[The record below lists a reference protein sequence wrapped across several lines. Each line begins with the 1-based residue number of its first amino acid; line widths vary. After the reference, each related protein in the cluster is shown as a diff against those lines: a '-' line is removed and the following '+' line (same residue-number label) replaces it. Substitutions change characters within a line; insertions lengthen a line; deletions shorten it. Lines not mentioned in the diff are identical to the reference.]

1 MNTQTNALTPYQA
14 AVKVAQQALDNWE
27 IDADSDEAVSSFR
40 DMLSDAYGVIDVCG
54 MQMDAVQVLEECD
67 PIGFRE
73 GLLNYVDGMDKSDF
87 DEYRDLEEALE
98 AAESA
103 LAEAEDAFDE
113 AEA

>member
-1 MNTQTNALTPYQA
+1 MSTQTLFLAPYQA
-14 AVKVAQQALDNWE
+14 AVKVAQAAVDAWE
-27 IDADSDEAVSSFR
+27 IDADSDEVVASFR
-40 DMLSDAYGVIDVCG
+40 DMLSDTYGVIDVCG
-54 MQMDAVQVLEECD
+54 MKMDAVKVLEGCD

-87 DEYRDLEEALE
+87 DEYRELCDDLE

-103 LAEAEDAFDE
+103 LSEAKDTLDE